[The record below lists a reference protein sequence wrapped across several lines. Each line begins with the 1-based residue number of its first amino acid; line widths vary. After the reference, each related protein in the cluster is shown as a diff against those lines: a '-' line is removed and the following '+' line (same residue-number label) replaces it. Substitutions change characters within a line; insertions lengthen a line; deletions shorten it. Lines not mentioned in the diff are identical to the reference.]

1 MLSIIA
7 AKTFPVFVGKC
18 LDEHLHCSLLRV
30 FQTSL
35 RLEEI
40 EVLLSGADPGS
51 DQNALAERHTR
62 LSQSIMEASIAALH
76 VGRSLLGRVG
86 RDDAAG
92 DGVNKKV

>member
-1 MLSIIA
+1 M
-7 AKTFPVFVGKC
+7 F
-18 LDEHLHCSLLRV
+18 

-40 EVLLSGADPGS
+40 EVLLTGADPGS
-51 DQNALAERHTR
+51 DQSALADRHAR
-62 LSQSIMEASIAALH
+62 LSQSIVESSIAALH

-92 DGVNKKV
+92 DGVNKKVRVFPNCRKYIIYKAYYHALCFVLFYK